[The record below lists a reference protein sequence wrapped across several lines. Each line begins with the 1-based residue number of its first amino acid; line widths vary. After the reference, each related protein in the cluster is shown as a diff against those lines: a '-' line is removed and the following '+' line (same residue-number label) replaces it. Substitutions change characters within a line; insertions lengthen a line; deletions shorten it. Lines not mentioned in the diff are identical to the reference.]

1 MADFRTP
8 FSRAQG
14 LGAAGHGVGHWITER
29 VTSVALIPLVLWGV
43 FAVLR
48 LARSDYDMAVAWL
61 ASPINAVL
69 LALLTVISFMHMN
82 SGMRVVI
89 EDYIHR
95 KITKAG
101 LLLLNLFV
109 CALFGALALFSILK
123 VALSGGAY

>member
-29 VTSVALIPLVLWGV
+29 VTSIALIPLVLWGV

-69 LALLTVISFMHMN
+69 LSLLTVISFMHMN

-95 KITKAG
+95 KITKAA

>member
-29 VTSVALIPLVLWGV
+29 VTSIALIPLVLWGV

-69 LALLTVISFMHMN
+69 LSLLTVISFMHMN

>member
-29 VTSVALIPLVLWGV
+29 VTSIALIPLVLWGV

>member
-8 FSRAQG
+8 FSRAHG

-29 VTSVALIPLVLWGV
+29 VTSIALIPLVLWGV

-61 ASPINAVL
+61 ASPVNAVL

-95 KITKAG
+95 RVTKAA

-109 CALFGALALFSILK
+109 CVLFGALALFSILK

>member
-29 VTSVALIPLVLWGV
+29 VTSIALIPLVGV

-69 LALLTVISFMHMN
+69 LSLLTVISFMHMN

>member
-29 VTSVALIPLVLWGV
+29 VTSIALIPLVLWGV

-101 LLLLNLFV
+101 LLLVNLFV